1 MRKTITLL
9 ALLTILLTGLS
20 AAGLALAS
28 GDPASVSVY
37 LPTGQYAGPR
47 TSIESDGYII
57 RCSGTDA
64 VFSSPFGDVSMQDGT
79 LLAITGYDFD
89 NPSIYLLDGIVTLDV
104 TSLASLTVYTTSASY
119 RIGGNGQYIF
129 AYTSDV
135 DACINNSDTTIAVY
149 DALRRSSSIIR
160 PYHYSDLMTNQLDRP
175 IVSQTSTQTDDDH
188 YTISGGYSF
197 RGESLVYE
205 FSTSG
210 SGSVTYPASLVTKAD
225 IDAFMASYVAH
236 TSIREVTN
244 ALYSIPEEGTVLFTY
259 PAIYSEDD
267 IMMVVDDFILYLDG
281 YLSSIFVPSSPS
293 IGIATVTI
301 EEPVEEET
309 VPVQESSDDASLDL
323 QLVLEV
329 EEEEEEEIVPEPV
342 AADEGVEVP
351 EPPFM
356 VEPWVTVTD

>member
-1 MRKTITLL
+1 
-9 ALLTILLTGLS
+9 
-20 AAGLALAS
+20 
-28 GDPASVSVY
+28 
-37 LPTGQYAGPR
+37 
-47 TSIESDGYII
+47 
-57 RCSGTDA
+57 
-64 VFSSPFGDVSMQDGT
+64 
-79 LLAITGYDFD
+79 
-89 NPSIYLLDGIVTLDV
+89 
-104 TSLASLTVYTTSASY
+104 
-119 RIGGNGQYIF
+119 
-129 AYTSDV
+129 
-135 DACINNSDTTIAVY
+135 
-149 DALRRSSSIIR
+149 
-160 PYHYSDLMTNQLDRP
+160 
-175 IVSQTSTQTDDDH
+175 
-188 YTISGGYSF
+188 
-197 RGESLVYE
+197 
-205 FSTSG
+205 
-210 SGSVTYPASLVTKAD
+210 
-225 IDAFMASYVAH
+225 MASYVAH

-301 EEPVEEET
+301 EKPVEEEA

-329 EEEEEEEIVPEPV
+329 EEEKEEEIVPEPV